1 MSDDNPYRAPAGA
14 VERIERRTRRPLGP
28 ISAGVV
34 AMVLATV
41 LLRGT
46 GLPRR
51 TSTRPPIELTRMTEQ
66 CSTLGCELPRVGRG
80 NPFGRRHTAELERRI
95 RPGNTRLTLEPIGE
109 HAQPFLVIERELAP
123 PGPVVSRFGGVS
135 SRAELVAI
143 IATTHQAGRSHQRP
157 I

>member
-34 AMVLATV
+34 AMVSATV

-80 NPFGRRHTAELERRI
+80 I
-95 RPGNTRLTLEPIGE
+95 RSAAGTRPNSNGASDQGTPALPSN
-109 HAQPFLVIERELAP
+109 R
-123 PGPVVSRFGGVS
+123 
-135 SRAELVAI
+135 
-143 IATTHQAGRSHQRP
+143 
-157 I
+157 